1 MIHLTSGIRE
11 ALSVNKGQVNNSNPN
26 SGDYVIS
33 GGIAV
38 LYLFMNLLSDMAQL
52 KYNQMQIKSQMARD
66 AQDMANRV
74 DEIIAKIA
82 KEGDKA
88 LEKLP
93 PDVIDYMRNH
103 GVTVDG
109 MSIDDFLQ
117 QNDPTAALLAKL
129 REKIAESGADG
140 MQSASWQ
147 DVVRYMDEHGIKVD
161 GQRCSDYIWGLPEVG
176 SRSYQKISR
185 EHMQHIAD
193 VLAAA
198 GGLDQGKLGSVK
210 AALETVSNRASDF
223 VSQSQLQLQ
232 KVMQGYNVT
241 VSLINSMQT
250 MLAEMNKSIAQNIR

>member
-1 MIHLTSGIRE
+1 MIAFKPFLEFYMPVR
-11 ALSVNKGQVNNSNPN
+11 NSC
-26 SGDYVIS
+26 
-33 GGIAV
+33 
-38 LYLFMNLLSDMAQL
+38 
-52 KYNQMQIKSQMARD
+52 
-66 AQDMANRV
+66 NRV
-74 DEIIAKIA
+74 DDIIAKIA

-223 VSQSQLQLQ
+223 VFQSQLQLQ

>member
-1 MIHLTSGIRE
+1 MIHLTSGIE
-11 ALSVNKGQVNNSNPN
+11 TALSINKGQVNNNN
-26 SGDYVIS
+26 LNNGDYVIS

-38 LYLFMNLLSDMAQL
+38 LYSFMNLLSDMAQL
-52 KYNQMQIKSQMARD
+52 KYNQMQIKSEMARD

-82 KEGDKA
+82 KEGDKT

-109 MSIDDFLQ
+109 MTIDDFLQ

-176 SRSYQKISR
+176 SRSY
-185 EHMQHIAD
+185 
-193 VLAAA
+193 
-198 GGLDQGKLGSVK
+198 
-210 AALETVSNRASDF
+210 
-223 VSQSQLQLQ
+223 
-232 KVMQGYNVT
+232 
-241 VSLINSMQT
+241 
-250 MLAEMNKSIAQNIR
+250 